1 MNTPENKCEKYC
13 CDGECNHD
21 ACCGKITENCK
32 IDCDCH
38 KDTPETMETS
48 NDCVFCG
55 KDKIKSNIIELG
67 GCYIFEPL
75 NPVVPG
81 HLIVVPKTH
90 ITDFAVQDL
99 IAAETFKVASYWVRE
114 HLKGDYNLITSKGK
128 SATQSIMHFHI
139 HLVPRQ
145 DGDGL
150 LLPWTGKEAI
160 SSHNK
165 ELVEKVEG
173 LKKEGYAQYM
183 ASEKKHLE
191 RINFNEA
198 LDQVIHLI
206 TDSK

>member
-1 MNTPENKCEKYC
+1 MSTSENKYC
-13 CDGECNHD
+13 CPCKDPQFTRFLFEDDVCKCN
-21 ACCGKITENCK
+21 
-32 IDCDCH
+32 CH
-38 KDTPETMETS
+38 KDTPETMEERS
-48 NDCVFCG
+48 DCVFCG
-55 KDKIKSNIIELG
+55 KDKIKSNIFEVG

-81 HLIVVPKTH
+81 HLLVVPKTH

-99 IAAETFKVASYWVRE
+99 MAAETFKVASYWVRE

-128 SATQSIMHFHI
+128 SATQSVMHFHI

-165 ELVEKVEG
+165 ELVEKMNDFSVG
-173 LKKEGYAQYM
+173 NW
-183 ASEKKHLE
+183 LE
-191 RINFNEA
+191 HDYGADGQEDFDLAEA
-198 LDQVIHLI
+198 LQSRFINLI
-206 TDSK
+206 KDSK